1 MEKEEKY
8 KLLVKQIRS
17 LVEGETNAIGVMAN
31 VCAAI
36 HETMGFFWTGF
47 YRVENG
53 ELLLGPF
60 QGPVACMRIR
70 LGRIGRAPR
79 VGGCARRR
87 AVPWPCRLQQSLTFR
102 DCRASVLCRW

>member
-60 QGPVACMRIR
+60 QGPVMSPAAVSHVPR
-70 LGRIGRAPR
+70 LS
-79 VGGCARRR
+79 CL
-87 AVPWPCRLQQSLTFR
+87 CSLPLVR
-102 DCRASVLCRW
+102 